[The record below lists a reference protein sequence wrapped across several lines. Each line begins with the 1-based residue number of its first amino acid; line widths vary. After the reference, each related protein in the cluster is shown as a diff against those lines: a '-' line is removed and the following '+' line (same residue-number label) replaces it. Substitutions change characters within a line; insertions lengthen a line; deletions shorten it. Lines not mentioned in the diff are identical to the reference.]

1 MFVLL
6 AAAYSRAEAEAEAD
20 PQRLAQ
26 YKYPYNTRYSSL
38 YNGYNAYSN
47 AYNRLNPYYNRGAY
61 YNGKNTFSRKN
72 TAIWNRINMNANLLD
87 NDHCFS
93 GLYGNLNMYANNPY
107 AYSGYPYGHLGAY
120 GLRQGYY
127 PYTQTAGTIA
137 L

>member
-1 MFVLL
+1 MVRIPSHVRIQLFEFEFIT
-6 AAAYSRAEAEAEAD
+6 YKC
-20 PQRLAQ
+20 Q
-26 YKYPYNTRYSSL
+26 Y
-38 YNGYNAYSN
+38 
-47 AYNRLNPYYNRGAY
+47 
-61 YNGKNTFSRKN
+61 
-72 TAIWNRINMNANLLD
+72 I

-127 PYTQTAGTIA
+127 PYTQTAGAIA